1 MPQEV
6 EQRGDEGSDIG
17 PSGSAKNVINRFG
30 FGSWGDE
37 LHFGQN
43 LERSA
48 RCIEFNGEGNQVEEH
63 DGAPS
68 SDHDGEVGLGVEAA
82 EAGEEAKQ
90 GKPSNDLTCKG
101 SCTYRGHSPLERG
114 VGDFVLDGMPT
125 LVCCNAEGRGRVSV
139 EILGG

>member
-17 PSGSAKNVINRFG
+17 PSSSAKDVIDGFRFG
-30 FGSWGDE
+30 SRRDE
-37 LHFGQN
+37 LHFGKN
-43 LERSA
+43 LEGSA
-48 RCIEFNGEGNQVEEH
+48 RCIEFNGEGDQVEEH

-68 SDHDGEVGLGVEAA
+68 SDHDGEVGLGVETTK
-82 EAGEEAKQ
+82 AGEEAKQ

-101 SCTYRGHSPLERG
+101 GCTYRGHPPLEG
-114 VGDFVLDGMPT
+114 GIGDFVLDGMPA
-125 LVCCNAEGRGRVSV
+125 LVGRDPEGSGRVSV

>member
-68 SDHDGEVGLGVEAA
+68 SDHDGEVGLGVEAT

-90 GKPSNDLTCKG
+90 GKPSNDLTCEG
-101 SCTYRGHSPLERG
+101 SCTYRGHPPLEG
-114 VGDFVLDGMPT
+114 GIGDFVLDGMPA